1 LALGPLSLNPGLVL
15 AGVAAGIGIPLVAA
29 LWPVWEGT
37 RITVRDALSA
47 HGVDSPTGRRHFGWL
62 SDRFGWIS
70 QTTMLGVRSTFR
82 RRGRALLTVLML
94 AVAGASFFIAQTA
107 SSSVSATVGRVWSNV
122 AADVEVYAN
131 ERYADAQVHLASVP
145 NVARMERFGVAGA
158 QTSWGK
164 VSVWGFEPETH
175 LYTPRLT
182 SGRWLRSGE
191 SNVVLVSDELSE
203 KGGLHLGS
211 RLVLTGVGGGRPM
224 TFTVIGTVDE
234 PVDDLGQV
242 GSVIL
247 SVNGL
252 YEFEG
257 TPLETAS
264 GFVNRILV
272 QATDRSPDAIGELAR
287 RVDGVATDLLRS
299 GSVARGS
306 GLGPIFLVHE
316 DEALRHQRNFLILY
330 ALLFAVAL
338 VVGTAGILGLAS
350 TLTASVT
357 ERQREIGLLRSMGAS
372 RWRVAQV
379 FWVEGATLGVL
390 ATGLGI
396 LLGVPLAWA
405 FVGALGRLVIPIDLT
420 VDPVAFVE
428 MGLAILAMVA
438 LASVAPAIRASR
450 GRVSELLRYE

>member
-1 LALGPLSLNPGLVL
+1 
-15 AGVAAGIGIPLVAA
+15 
-29 LWPVWEGT
+29 
-37 RITVRDALSA
+37 
-47 HGVDSPTGRRHFGWL
+47 
-62 SDRFGWIS
+62 
-70 QTTMLGVRSTFR
+70 
-82 RRGRALLTVLML
+82 
-94 AVAGASFFIAQTA
+94 
-107 SSSVSATVGRVWSNV
+107 
-122 AADVEVYAN
+122 
-131 ERYADAQVHLASVP
+131 
-145 NVARMERFGVAGA
+145 
-158 QTSWGK
+158 
-164 VSVWGFEPETH
+164 
-175 LYTPRLT
+175 
-182 SGRWLRSGE
+182 
-191 SNVVLVSDELSE
+191 
-203 KGGLHLGS
+203 
-211 RLVLTGVGGGRPM
+211 
-224 TFTVIGTVDE
+224 VIGTVDE

-257 TPLETAS
+257 TPLEAAS

-272 QATDRSPDAIGELAR
+272 QAMDRSPDAIGELAR

-330 ALLFAVAL
+330 AQLFAVAL
-338 VVGTAGILGLAS
+338 VVGTAGMLGLAS
-350 TLTASVT
+350 TLMASVT

-390 ATGLGI
+390 ATGLGV
-396 LLGVPLAWA
+396 LLGLPLAWA

-428 MGLAILAMVA
+428 MALAILAMVA
-438 LASVAPAIRASR
+438 LASVAPAIRASS
-450 GRVSELLRYE
+450 GWVSELLRYE